1 MPMMFFSG
9 VFFPTESLP
18 KVLAVSVKYL
28 PLTPML
34 DAMRGVVLEGDPFW
48 DYPAKLAILGAWIV
62 GTAIVAVKTF
72 RFG

>member
-9 VFFPTESLP
+9 VFFPTDSLP
-18 KVLAVSVKYL
+18 TVLAVAVRYL

-34 DAMRGVVLEGDPFW
+34 DAMRGVVLEGNPVW
-48 DYPAKLAILGAWIV
+48 DYPMKLAILGAWIV
-62 GTAIVAVKTF
+62 GTSIVAVKTF